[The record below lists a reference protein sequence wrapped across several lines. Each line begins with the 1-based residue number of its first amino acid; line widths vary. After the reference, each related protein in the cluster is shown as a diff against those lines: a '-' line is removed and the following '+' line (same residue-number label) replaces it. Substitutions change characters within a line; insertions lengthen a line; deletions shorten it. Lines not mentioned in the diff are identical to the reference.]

1 MTIFKDGDFRS
12 QDCLNILDKC
22 DIVCSNPPFSLA
34 HDYLLMLLK
43 RDKPF
48 LIIGDINMLSYVDV
62 FPYIKDN
69 KMWLGNN
76 LVKEFVE
83 PNGNIK
89 KYGNIKY
96 G

>member
-1 MTIFKDGDFRS
+1 
-12 QDCLNILDKC
+12 
-22 DIVCSNPPFSLA
+22 
-34 HDYLLMLLK
+34 
-43 RDKPF
+43 
-48 LIIGDINMLSYVDV
+48 MLSYVAV

>member
-1 MTIFKDGDFRS
+1 
-12 QDCLNILDKC
+12 
-22 DIVCSNPPFSLA
+22 
-34 HDYLLMLLK
+34 MLLK

-89 KYGNIKY
+89 KYGKN
-96 G
+96 

>member
-1 MTIFKDGDFRS
+1 
-12 QDCLNILDKC
+12 
-22 DIVCSNPPFSLA
+22 
-34 HDYLLMLLK
+34 
-43 RDKPF
+43 
-48 LIIGDINMLSYVDV
+48 MLSYVDV

-69 KMWLGNN
+69 KMWLCNN